1 MTSLE
6 AESWAALGN
15 LVGRLIAEVQSLRDG
30 LTTKQAALNVA
41 LEALAGKD
49 AEAERKVQAAL
60 NADSDADVVRITG
73 LVNEISAALPVEV
86 PTVPVPPI
94 GEPAVLPIQD
104 PDINPEPAPQPGTEG
119 TPPTEG

>member
-6 AESWAALGN
+6 AESWAALGS

-60 NADSDADVVRITG
+60 DADSDADVVRITG

-94 GEPAVLPIQD
+94 GQPAQD
-104 PDINPEPAPQPGTEG
+104 PDVNPEPAPQPGTEG